1 MKKGYIILFIIVLVL
16 VLGIIFNSSSNEDK
30 SIKKET
36 VKKKTNKEKF
46 SYGTKDHDNINELLK
61 DTIIEEVKV
70 IDVCENIKNGFIE
83 EEGNTYY
90 YENNKRLT
98 GKKEIDGDYYYFD
111 ENGVMQ
117 KDIEIEKAYYGQD
130 GKMVLGEYEINNKQ
144 YYYTKVGLIKDDF
157 VNNKYYD
164 LNGEYVEGIR
174 KEKGDIY
181 YNDYKGVIK
190 LNDIRYYFDFKTG
203 KLVKKNIKSV
213 IDISTWQEE
222 IDFDSVVNSGLI
234 DGIIV
239 RIGFGSIRGEDCTLD
254 NRFER
259 NISEIKRL
267 GIPYGIYFYGYAQN
281 EEAATIEANFVD
293 NIVKTYELEPVFPI
307 FYDAE
312 ISNLNGVNYTKEMYK
327 KVINK
332 FISEL
337 KEKGHNEVGVYG
349 NVKMLSTGTLSFL
362 DKDVPKWVAQYNN
375 TCEYD
380 KEYIGWQYTSTG
392 KIPGINTNV
401 DFNIFY

>member
-1 MKKGYIILFIIVLVL
+1 M
-16 VLGIIFNSSSNEDK
+16 E
-30 SIKKET
+30 
-36 VKKKTNKEKF
+36 
-46 SYGTKDHDNINELLK
+46 
-61 DTIIEEVKV
+61 
-70 IDVCENIKNGFIE
+70 
-83 EEGNTYY
+83 
-90 YENNKRLT
+90 
-98 GKKEIDGDYYYFD
+98 
-111 ENGVMQ
+111 
-117 KDIEIEKAYYGQD
+117 
-130 GKMVLGEYEINNKQ
+130 
-144 YYYTKVGLIKDDF
+144 
-157 VNNKYYD
+157 
-164 LNGEYVEGIR
+164 
-174 KEKGDIY
+174 
-181 YNDYKGVIK
+181 